1 MVSTQYTLPE
11 SARNLRLN
19 SCSLLVPRTMTII
32 HAENVLLE
40 NIYVNST
47 DLEHPVDFDFSSLNV
62 RISRFNFQMWSGVRS

>member
-1 MVSTQYTLPE
+1 
-11 SARNLRLN
+11 
-19 SCSLLVPRTMTII
+19 MTII

-62 RISRFNFQMWSGVRS
+62 GAPRIQRKFGRNE

>member
-1 MVSTQYTLPE
+1 
-11 SARNLRLN
+11 
-19 SCSLLVPRTMTII
+19 MTII

-62 RISRFNFQMWSGVRS
+62 RTPKLQQSIGRNGRILIRIPD

>member
-1 MVSTQYTLPE
+1 
-11 SARNLRLN
+11 
-19 SCSLLVPRTMTII
+19 MTII

-62 RISRFNFQMWSGVRS
+62 RAPELQRKISGNEQILTGIAD